1 MYASLSSPLPTCL
14 PAAPPSIT
22 SLPLRSLILPLSL
35 VSCASRRRE
44 LTSEFGRQVATI
56 DGFRHNLVGANNH
69 SMVFDGCVSCQRS
82 GAKSCERCRKS
93 LQLRGKPFTILR
105 PDAVTAVR
113 STTLSHRPTP
123 LTMKTKAR

>member
-1 MYASLSSPLPTCL
+1 MSF
-14 PAAPPSIT
+14 
-22 SLPLRSLILPLSL
+22 LSL
-35 VSCASRRRE
+35 AYPDGDPLNSA
-44 LTSEFGRQVATI
+44 GQVATI

-93 LQLRGKPFTILR
+93 LQLRGKPFSILR

-113 STTLSHRPTP
+113 STTLSH
-123 LTMKTKAR
+123 

>member
-1 MYASLSSPLPTCL
+1 MYASLSSPL
-14 PAAPPSIT
+14 SF
-22 SLPLRSLILPLSL
+22 SL

-44 LTSEFGRQVATI
+44 LTSEFGGGQVATI

-113 STTLSHRPTP
+113 SSPLSPTHASDHEDHSQMNRW
-123 LTMKTKAR
+123 LFAVVRA

>member
-1 MYASLSSPLPTCL
+1 M
-14 PAAPPSIT
+14 
-22 SLPLRSLILPLSL
+22 
-35 VSCASRRRE
+35 
-44 LTSEFGRQVATI
+44 ATI

-113 STTLSHRPTP
+113 SSPLSSTHASDHEGQSQMNRW
-123 LTMKTKAR
+123 LFAVVRA